1 MGPALAGIRTRLRIV
16 LVDMYSAYLR
26 RYWGMDIGEE
36 TRISLKAKLDFTNPK
51 GIHIGRY
58 TGISFDAVIL
68 AHDFVQ
74 NCWTDTWIGERCQIG
89 ARSLIYPGVKIG
101 EGCVFA

>member
-1 MGPALAGIRTRLRIV
+1 MGPALARPTRVRNV
-16 LVDMYSAYLR
+16 VVDLYSAYLR

-36 TRISLKAKLDFTNPK
+36 SRISLKARLDFTNPK

-68 AHDFVQ
+68 AHNFVY
-74 NCWTDTWIGERCQIG
+74 NPLD
-89 ARSLIYPGVKIG
+89 
-101 EGCVFA
+101 